1 MVDDHSRVDV
11 GLEEERVYE
20 VQDWAEVHRLF
31 HREGLAIAKIAERLG
46 MSRNTVMRLLA
57 RPVPRSECR
66 RAPGRDRTRRACSDK
81 SVEHQLRRGTTRG
94 SQRCLVQAGTG
105 SDGGWWTGRL
115 LTDPF
120 HAISQTVK
128 DTAIDGLGLHPDRV
142 TVVERGRDEKAPRSP
157 IHRTKGGS
165 AECPRCRG
173 PSPHFRWTS

>member
-1 MVDDHSRVDV
+1 M
-11 GLEEERVYE
+11 YE

-31 HREGLAIAKIAERLG
+31 HREGWAIAQIAERLG
-46 MSRNTVMRLLA
+46 MSRNTVMRLIA
-57 RPVPRSECR
+57 RPVNRSECR
-66 RAPGRDRTRRACSDK
+66 RARGRDRPRRACSDK